1 MGQGNSCGIAV
12 KLHHI
17 AGAADAQTLGRN
29 PQATQ
34 DQQITAQLMGSTIM
48 RIAVENA
55 AISGTLVLLPLLLD
69 VDQRPLPGTIGK
81 VLQAEKLQ

>member
-1 MGQGNSCGIAV
+1 MEF
-12 KLHHI
+12 HHI
-17 AGAADAQTLGRN
+17 AGTADAQTIREN

-34 DQQITAQLMGSTIM
+34 NQQITAQLMGSTIM

-69 VDQRPLPGTIGK
+69 VDQRPLPGAIGK
-81 VLQAEKLQ
+81 VLQAGKLQ